1 MKYIALIAM
10 AIMMASCNKPSA
22 ENFDWLVGEWQ
33 RTNEKEGRETFE
45 MWSKVSD
52 SEYSGFGATLQEGD
66 TLWYEN
72 MKLVKSNNLWSF
84 EVTGQA
90 DTTATTFILT
100 KIEEGRF
107 TSENDQNEFPT
118 KIEYY
123 ISGDKLK
130 AMISG
135 GGEEI
140 SFDFKSVNPKRPQ

>member
-1 MKYIALIAM
+1 MV
-10 AIMMASCNKPSA
+10 SCNNHST

-33 RTNEKEGRETFE
+33 RTNEKEGRETIE
-45 MWSKVSD
+45 MWSKVAD
-52 SEYSGFGATLQEGD
+52 SEYSGFGATLQDGD

-72 MKLVKSNNLWSF
+72 IKLVKSNNLWSF

-90 DTTATTFILT
+90 DITATTFILT

-123 ISGDKLK
+123 ISGDMLK
-130 AMISG
+130 ALISG

-140 SFDFKSVNPKRPQ
+140 SFDFKRVNPKRSQ

>member
-1 MKYIALIAM
+1 MV
-10 AIMMASCNKPSA
+10 SCNNHST

-33 RTNEKEGRETFE
+33 RTNEKVGRETIE
-45 MWSKVSD
+45 MWSKVAD
-52 SEYSGFGATLQEGD
+52 SEYSGFGATLQDGD

-72 MKLVKSNNLWSF
+72 IKLVKSNNLWSF

-90 DTTATTFILT
+90 DITATTFILT

-123 ISGDKLK
+123 ISGDMLK
-130 AMISG
+130 ALISG

-140 SFDFKSVNPKRPQ
+140 SFDFKRVNPKRSQ